1 MKLRRPRQQTHSET
15 IVALIDVVFFLLVFF
30 MMTGRMDATA
40 PFAVM
45 PPVGDTGSEMPSG
58 GVTISVDSTGELAL
72 DGFRL
77 TTAEMDAKVADR
89 LAETPD
95 LLIRVNA
102 DRSTAL
108 RFVLPVVS
116 RLEEL
121 GARDVVLVVTTDR
134 Q

>member
-45 PPVGDTGSEMPSG
+45 PPIGDTGSSMPSG
-58 GVTISVDSTGELAL
+58 GVTVSVDDTGALAL

-77 TTAEMDAKVADR
+77 TPEELDARVAAR
-89 LAETPD
+89 LAATPD
-95 LLIRVNA
+95 LLVRVNA
-102 DRSTAL
+102 DRGTAL

-116 RLEEL
+116 RLETL

-134 Q
+134 S